1 MVAALVILTF
11 AVLVLIDIFIF
22 NRSPKRAGNL
32 RTMQVFNTKDTIMPK
47 EYYYSKG
54 HTWVNVENENKVK
67 VGLDGFILN
76 SLGSVLLKN
85 VVSVGKKVKKG
96 DILFESLVNNVSLRF
111 RSPMN
116 GTVTEVNNLEGEIND
131 PEKWC
136 VSLKPD
142 SMKEDI
148 SNLISSS
155 TASKWVKSEFR
166 RLKDLL
172 IYSSEPSGLATAT
185 MYDGGNIA
193 EGAIKYFDENVIK
206 DYEELFLKV

>member
-1 MVAALVILTF
+1 MVAVFVILTF
-11 AVLVLIDIFIF
+11 AVLVLIDVLIF

-32 RTMQVFNTKDTIMPK
+32 GAVQVFNSKDTIMPK
-47 EYYYSKG
+47 EYLYSKG
-54 HTWVNVENENKVK
+54 HTWVNVEGGDKVK

-76 SLGSVLLKN
+76 SLGSVILTN
-85 VVSVGKKVKKG
+85 IAEIGKQIKKG
-96 DILFESLVNNVSLRF
+96 DVLFESIVNNVSLRF
-111 RSPMN
+111 RSPIN
-116 GTVTEVNNLEGEIND
+116 GTVMAVNNLEGELND

-136 VSLKPD
+136 VSLKPV
-142 SMKEDI
+142 SMKEDTAG
-148 SNLISSS
+148 LISSS
-155 TASKWVKSEFR
+155 NAAKWVKSEFR

-172 IYSSEPSGLATAT
+172 IYSSEPEGLATAT

>member
-1 MVAALVILTF
+1 MVAIFVILTF
-11 AVLVLIDIFIF
+11 AVLVLIDILIF

-32 RTMQVFNTKDTIMPK
+32 GAVQVFNSKDTIMPK

-54 HTWVNVENENKVK
+54 HTWVNVEDSDNVK
-67 VGLDGFILN
+67 VGLDGFVLN
-76 SLGSVLLKN
+76 SLGSVILN
-85 VVSVGKKVKKG
+85 NAAMVGKQIKKG
-96 DILFESLVNNVSLRF
+96 DVLFESLINNVSLRF
-111 RSPMN
+111 RSPIN
-116 GTVTEVNNLEGEIND
+116 GTITAVNNLEGEIND

-136 VSLKPD
+136 VNIKPF
-142 SMKEDI
+142 SIKEDT
-148 SNLISSS
+148 SGLISSVN
-155 TASKWVKSEFR
+155 AAKWVKSEFR